1 MLSYGN
7 TDTWKHS
14 QYYITIWSCEIEKKE
29 RASTHFHF
37 LKWNPPWQSILAS
50 PHVWTPPQQ
59 KRFFMILYRTMLHV
73 MYALDFLWL
82 GKMMVIIIF
91 FFLKLF
97 PVSLRLYMCGC
108 YRVET
113 SFTFATFCGR
123 FLSFFY
129 SFFLH
134 RRLLVI
140 SKTNEKGYEIM
151 FYDLQEYV
159 HSESLFNFLLGFIC
173 IKVYILFQQKA
184 WVLCL

>member
-1 MLSYGN
+1 
-7 TDTWKHS
+7 
-14 QYYITIWSCEIEKKE
+14 
-29 RASTHFHF
+29 
-37 LKWNPPWQSILAS
+37 
-50 PHVWTPPQQ
+50 
-59 KRFFMILYRTMLHV
+59 MILRNWEKGKSKYTLPFFKV
-73 MYALDFLWL
+73 ESPLAVYL
-82 GKMMVIIIF
+82 GKSPRMDSPPTKAVFYDFIPDNVTCYVCSWLSLTREDDGYYYF

-113 SFTFATFCGR
+113 SFTFATFCGT

>member
-1 MLSYGN
+1 
-7 TDTWKHS
+7 
-14 QYYITIWSCEIEKKE
+14 
-29 RASTHFHF
+29 
-37 LKWNPPWQSILAS
+37 
-50 PHVWTPPQQ
+50 
-59 KRFFMILYRTMLHV
+59 MILLNWEKGKNKYTLPFFKV
-73 MYALDFLWL
+73 ESPLGSLFWQVPIYGLSLNKNGFLWFFTGQCYML
-82 GKMMVIIIF
+82 CMLLTFFDSGRWWLIF
-91 FFLKLF
+91 FWNFFQWVCVFTCVDVIELQH
-97 PVSLRLYMCGC
+97 
-108 YRVET
+108 T

-129 SFFLH
+129 YFFLH

-140 SKTNEKGYEIM
+140 LKTNEKGYEIM